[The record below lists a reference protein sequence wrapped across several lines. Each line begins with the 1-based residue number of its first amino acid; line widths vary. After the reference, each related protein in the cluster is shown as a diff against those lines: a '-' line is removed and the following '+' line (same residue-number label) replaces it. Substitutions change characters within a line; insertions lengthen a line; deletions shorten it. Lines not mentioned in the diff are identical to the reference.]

1 MDRFGRQ
8 QHDLTALIHSK
19 QKTKAW
25 LFSLVWADLTITGD
39 KNGIAPVSTDG
50 TQKGIKFAGCIH
62 PSTSNSRFLKNNMR
76 GPVVDIHKPTPA
88 YWHLG
93 EQALDLLG
101 NPGDDRIVEDEGQS
115 RQEQRAEDDSDD
127 DLHSVRDI
135 KIAALVGERRAGAKA
150 EAVGFVAD
158 AAGKLLHENTS

>member
-1 MDRFGRQ
+1 
-8 QHDLTALIHSK
+8 
-19 QKTKAW
+19 
-25 LFSLVWADLTITGD
+25 
-39 KNGIAPVSTDG
+39 
-50 TQKGIKFAGCIH
+50 
-62 PSTSNSRFLKNNMR
+62 MR

>member
-1 MDRFGRQ
+1 MY
-8 QHDLTALIHSK
+8 
-19 QKTKAW
+19 
-25 LFSLVWADLTITGD
+25 
-39 KNGIAPVSTDG
+39 
-50 TQKGIKFAGCIH
+50 
-62 PSTSNSRFLKNNMR
+62 
-76 GPVVDIHKPTPA
+76 IHKPTPA

-115 RQEQRAEDDSDD
+115 RQEQRTEDDSDD

-135 KIAALVGERRAGAKA
+135 EIAARVGERRAGAKD

>member
-1 MDRFGRQ
+1 MY
-8 QHDLTALIHSK
+8 
-19 QKTKAW
+19 
-25 LFSLVWADLTITGD
+25 
-39 KNGIAPVSTDG
+39 
-50 TQKGIKFAGCIH
+50 
-62 PSTSNSRFLKNNMR
+62 
-76 GPVVDIHKPTPA
+76 IHKPTPA

-115 RQEQRAEDDSDD
+115 RQEQRTEDDSDD

-135 KIAALVGERRAGAKA
+135 KIAALVGERRAGAKD
-150 EAVGFVAD
+150 EAVDFVAD